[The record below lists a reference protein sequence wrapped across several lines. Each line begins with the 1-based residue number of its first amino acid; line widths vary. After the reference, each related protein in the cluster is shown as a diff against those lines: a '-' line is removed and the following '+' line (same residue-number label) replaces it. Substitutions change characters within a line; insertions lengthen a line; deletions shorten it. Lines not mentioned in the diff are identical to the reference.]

1 MDKCSNSWCKRERT
15 PETKLC
21 EYHRQLACKKSKTW
35 YDKNRERRLKTIRE
49 AYKRKRAE
57 ST

>member
-1 MDKCSNSWCKRERT
+1 MDKCSAAHCKRERT
-15 PETKLC
+15 PDTKLC
-21 EYHRQLACKKSKTW
+21 EHHRQQACKKSKTW

-49 AYKRKRAE
+49 AYQRKRVD